1 MRNTKQRK
9 IILDELSGLR
19 SHPGADELY
28 ALVRK
33 RIPRISL
40 GTIYRNLEM
49 LSREGMIRRLELG
62 GSQMRFDGDTS
73 DHQHLRCKRCGRV
86 DDLPV
91 GVELTEC
98 DRAMLEG
105 TGYRFLERRIE
116 FIGIC
121 PDCAKESGGR

>member
-1 MRNTKQRK
+1 MRNTKQRR
-9 IILDELSGLR
+9 IILEELQGLD

-40 GTIYRNLEM
+40 GTVYRNLEM

-62 GSQMRFDGDTS
+62 GSVKRFDGDTRE
-73 DHQHLRCKRCGRV
+73 HQHLRCRKCGRV
-86 DDLPV
+86 DDFPV
-91 GVELTEC
+91 GMELTDC
-98 DRAMLEG
+98 DREMLEG
-105 TGYRFLERRIE
+105 TGYRSLERRIE

-121 PDCAKESGGR
+121 PDCAKESESR